1 MRNTHNVF
9 YSLQLVKA
17 VVSDRNDVLF
27 PLLLS
32 FLDNT
37 SQQETF
43 INPVLNFELKPTY
56 TQLKVNSLL
65 LLLLLFVCLKKLNL

>member
-1 MRNTHNVF
+1 MGNTHNVF

-43 INPVLNFELKPTY
+43 INPVLNFQLKPTY
-56 TQLKVNSLL
+56 TQLKVNSF
-65 LLLLLFVCLKKLNL
+65 LLLLFVCCCFLN